1 MSATSKKVTPYE
13 LLGGEP
19 AVRQIV
25 DRFYDLMDELPEARA
40 LRAMHA
46 ADLEPM
52 RERLFEFMTGW
63 FGGPNLYF
71 QRPDAKCL
79 GSAHHPFAIDVAMR
93 DQWRLCMTRA
103 LDELGIEP
111 QLRQLIDAAL
121 ERVTEA
127 LRNR

>member
-1 MSATSKKVTPYE
+1 MSATPQNVTPYD

-19 AVRQIV
+19 AVRQLV
-25 DRFYDLMDELPEARA
+25 DRFYDLMDELPEARE
-40 LRAMHA
+40 LRATPA
-46 ADLEPM
+46 ADLAPM
-52 RERLFEFMTGW
+52 REHLFEFMTGG
-63 FGGPNLYF
+63 FCGPNLYF

-79 GSAHHPFAIDVAMR
+79 GSAHRPFAIDAEMR

>member
-1 MSATSKKVTPYE
+1 MSATPKKVTPYE
-13 LLGGEP
+13 LLGGEA
-19 AVRQIV
+19 AVRHLV
-25 DRFYDLMDELPEARA
+25 GRFYDLMDELPEARE

-46 ADLEPM
+46 ADLKPM

-71 QRPDAKCL
+71 QRADAKCL
-79 GSAHHPFAIDVAMR
+79 GSAHQPFAIDAAMR

-103 LDELGIEP
+103 LDELVIEP
-111 QLRQLIDAAL
+111 ELRQLIDAAL